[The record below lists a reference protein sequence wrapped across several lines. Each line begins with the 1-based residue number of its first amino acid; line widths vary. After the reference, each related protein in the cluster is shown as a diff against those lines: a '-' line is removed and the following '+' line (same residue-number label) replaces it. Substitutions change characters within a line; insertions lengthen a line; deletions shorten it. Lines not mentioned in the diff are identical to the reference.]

1 MSNWLTSVTERIR
14 SLRRQ
19 IEVFRRNLAE
29 IGADEIARRY
39 FVMNAFDGALTIL
52 GVVVGFAVSGEGSP
66 RFVLNAGAGASL
78 AMGISGAV
86 GAYMAETAERRQ
98 QLQEL
103 ENHLFR
109 SLEGSKIDRVTRQAA
124 LWVALVDGISPAIAA
139 SIPIIP
145 FLIVSRG
152 MIPMQ
157 VGIIAS
163 IVLNLVTL
171 FILGVFLAKVSGGNM
186 WRRGLLMVVA
196 GLVTVLLLLALS
208 AI

>member
-1 MSNWLTSVTERIR
+1 MSNWLTLAIERIR

-19 IEVFRRNLAE
+19 IEAFRRNLAE

-66 RFVLNAGAGASL
+66 RSVLNAGTGASL

-109 SLEGSKIDRVTRQAA
+109 SLEGSKIDRAARQAA
-124 LWVALVDGISPAIAA
+124 LWVALVDGVSPAMAA
-139 SIPIIP
+139 AIPIIP
-145 FLIVSRG
+145 FLFVLRG
-152 MIPMQ
+152 MILIQ

-163 IVLNLVTL
+163 ILLNLVML
-171 FILGVFLAKVSGGNM
+171 FMLGVFLAKVSGGNM
-186 WRRGLLMVVA
+186 WLRGFLMVGA
-196 GLVTVLLLLALS
+196 GFVTVLLLLASS